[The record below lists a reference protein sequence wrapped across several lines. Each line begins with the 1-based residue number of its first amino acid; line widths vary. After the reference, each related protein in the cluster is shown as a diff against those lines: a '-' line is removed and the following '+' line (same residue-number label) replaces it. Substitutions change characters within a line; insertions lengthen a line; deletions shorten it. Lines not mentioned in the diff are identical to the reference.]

1 MKDNHWLL
9 DTIKEM
15 EEFGEKQNLQGFV
28 QGLGSVLEIYAAE
41 AMPCSEQRSAVISSL
56 RK

>member
-15 EEFGEKQNLQGFV
+15 EKFGEQHNLQGVV
-28 QGLGSVLEIYAAE
+28 QGLGRVLEIYAAE
-41 AMPCSEQRSAVISSL
+41 AMPCGEQRSAVISL
-56 RK
+56 IRK

>member
-1 MKDNHWLL
+1 MNDNHWLL
-9 DTIKEM
+9 DTIKEL

-28 QGLGSVLEIYAAE
+28 QGLGRVLEIYAAE
-41 AMPCSEQRSAVISSL
+41 AMPCGEQRSAIISYI

>member
-9 DTIKEM
+9 DAIKEL
-15 EEFGEKQNLQGFV
+15 EEFGDKQNLQGFV
-28 QGLGSVLEIYAAE
+28 QGLGSVLEVYAAE
-41 AMPCSEQRSAVISSL
+41 AMPRSEQRSAITSII

>member
-28 QGLGSVLEIYAAE
+28 QGLGSVLEVYAAE
-41 AMPCSEQRSAVISSL
+41 AMPGGEQRSAVVSLL